1 MASKDDLVQLED
13 GEKVLLEVRR
23 HPFHLWNKGIFLSIL
38 FLVGVFLSPLITKIF
53 DRLGAQAY
61 GVCVTGFLVTLWA
74 LALWVVFFFQ
84 WTDYFLDVWII
95 TDRRVFDVEQKGV
108 FTRNISVTRLEQVQD
123 VTIEVKGMLAT
134 FLKFGTIHIHTAG
147 SEIDFKIMDA
157 ADPLSVKETIMKAH
171 GETFS
176 VRNGQPPQ
184 NITSQPQPLP

>member
-1 MASKDDLVQLED
+1 MTSKDDLVQLED

-23 HPFHLWNKGIFLSIL
+23 HPFHLWNKGIFLGVL
-38 FLVGVFLSPLITKIF
+38 FFVALVLAPIIARVFSK
-53 DRLGAQAY
+53 LGAEAY
-61 GVCVTGFLVTLWA
+61 GNGITGFIVTLWT
-74 LALWVVFFFQ
+74 LALWVVFFYQ

-95 TDRRVFDVEQKGV
+95 TNRRIFDVEQKGV

-123 VTIEVKGMLAT
+123 VTIEVKGILAT

-157 ADPLSVKETIMKAH
+157 TDPLSVKETIMKAH

-176 VRNGQPPQ
+176 ARNGNSQVP
-184 NITSQPQPLP
+184 SQPTPVQS